1 MCLPEPFCKNNVMLL
16 IISDSCL
23 SVIPARLNPTFFSV
37 KENMLKERLVKI
49 NEVKNHYKTRTC
61 QEMETTQELANGLNL
76 TVALTMVA

>member
-1 MCLPEPFCKNNVMLL
+1 
-16 IISDSCL
+16 
-23 SVIPARLNPTFFSV
+23 
-37 KENMLKERLVKI
+37 MLKERLVKI